1 MHEIFAAC
9 DASYLDIPLIEI
21 SYILLFKKKVIY
33 KKLKG
38 SANAPLMLMLMPMQ
52 NCTLMI

>member
-1 MHEIFAAC
+1 MKFLLRVTRQ
-9 DASYLDIPLIEI
+9 YLDIPLIEI

-38 SANAPLMLMLMPMQ
+38 SANAPLMLMLMPMRH
-52 NCTLMI
+52 CTLMI